1 VAPGSELLHSL
12 RPQLEQ
18 LRSGDNVQWQE
29 APAGRPPA
37 DALGRLRE
45 HQQRL
50 AELADALGV
59 LDPQAGPADHPG
71 ARALLNELERL
82 ILLSPIRQGPWGVEG
97 VQRALLG
104 EALARPVQAWPLGT
118 PVLNRRNLSE
128 QELANGDIGV
138 LVAGEGG
145 QRLVLFPGGRLLHP
159 AQLAGAEPALA
170 LTVHK
175 AQGSQYGEVLLL
187 LPAGRQLDARLLYTG
202 LTRAR
207 SSARLYT
214 DLRSA

>member
-1 VAPGSELLHSL
+1 
-12 RPQLEQ
+12 
-18 LRSGDNVQWQE
+18 
-29 APAGRPPA
+29 
-37 DALGRLRE
+37 
-45 HQQRL
+45 
-50 AELADALGV
+50 
-59 LDPQAGPADHPG
+59 
-71 ARALLNELERL
+71 
-82 ILLSPIRQGPWGVEG
+82 GVEG
-97 VQRALLG
+97 VQRVLLG
-104 EALARPVQAWPLGT
+104 DAARGPLQGWPLGT

-145 QRLVLFPGGRLLHP
+145 RRLVLFPGGRLLHP

-187 LPAGRQLDARLLYTG
+187 LPAGRPLDARLLYTG